1 MAEMTQHDETGRAG
15 GQKTVTVFGGTGF
28 LGRRIVQHLLARDFF
43 VRAASRHPEH
53 VASLF
58 QTDRPNLTA
67 LGADIHREDANATAI
82 AGATAVVNA
91 VSLYVERGGDTFHSI
106 HVDAAGH
113 LAHLCRDAGV
123 ERYVHI
129 SGIGADPSSSS
140 AYIRARGEGEA
151 AVRESFPNAILIRP
165 AVMFGPD
172 DAFLTTLIKLLKK
185 LPIYPM
191 FGTGRTR
198 LQPAYVED
206 VGEAVARLLDGPVS
220 QGGIYELDG
229 PRVYTYEELLRDIAQ
244 QIGVHRRLIS
254 MPFPLWRTLA
264 AVSEHLPVAGLT
276 RNQVALKEHD
286 NVASGQ
292 LPGFDSLGIRP
303 TSIEQTIAELEADG
317 VNGRRREPK

>member
-1 MAEMTQHDETGRAG
+1 MAVITQNDTGRAG
-15 GQKTVTVFGGTGF
+15 GQRTVTVFGGTGF
-28 LGRRIVQHLLARDFF
+28 LGRRIVQHLLARGFL
-43 VRAASRHPEH
+43 VRAASRHPES
-53 VASLF
+53 VPPLF
-58 QTDRPNLTA
+58 RTELPNLTA
-67 LGADIHREDANATAI
+67 LGADIHREDEVAAAI

-91 VSLYVERGGDTFHSI
+91 VSLYVERGGDTFHSV

-113 LAHLCRDAGV
+113 LAHLCREAEV

-165 AVMFGPD
+165 AVMFGLD

-206 VGEAVARLLDGPVS
+206 VGEAVARLLDGSES
-220 QGGIYELDG
+220 QGGIFELGG

-244 QIGVHRRLIS
+244 QIGVRRRLIS
-254 MPFPLWRTLA
+254 MPFPLWRILA

-276 RNQVALKEHD
+276 RNQVELMEHD

-303 TSIEQTIAELEADG
+303 TSIEQTIAELETDG
-317 VNGRRREPK
+317 VNARRREPK